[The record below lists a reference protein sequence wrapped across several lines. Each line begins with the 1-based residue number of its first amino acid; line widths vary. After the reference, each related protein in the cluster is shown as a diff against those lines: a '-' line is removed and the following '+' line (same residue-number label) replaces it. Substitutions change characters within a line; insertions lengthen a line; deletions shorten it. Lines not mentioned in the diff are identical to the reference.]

1 MFKMYLVRIS
11 DLEDE
16 AFLQKAQTFI
26 DSHRSALIKKYKKK
40 KDRMRAIV
48 AGLLLQIGFWE
59 AEFADGTGKEQIS
72 FLQVHDL
79 LAYLEQKKPVELS
92 YVYGAHGK
100 PDWDRRVL
108 ENGEYREACR
118 NKKCWHFN
126 LSHSGEYVLLAIAD
140 TEVGADIQEAR
151 EVKHFPGGFKAFSRM
166 EAYVK
171 CTGEGYA
178 QGCQKYLQKKEALRD
193 YRILEAA
200 EIAGYAAHIC
210 LAEKNFPK

>member
-1 MFKMYLVRIS
+1 MYLVRIS
-11 DLEDE
+11 DFEDE
-16 AFLQKAQTFI
+16 VFLQKAQMFI
-26 DSHRSALIKKYKKK
+26 DSHRSSLLKKYKKK
-40 KDRMRAIV
+40 KDRVRAIV

-72 FLQVHDL
+72 FLSVRDL
-79 LAYLEQKKPVELS
+79 LTYLEQKKPVELS

-100 PDWDRRVL
+100 PGWDRGAL
-108 ENGEYREACR
+108 ENGAYREYCR
-118 NKKCWHFN
+118 NKKYWHFN
-126 LSHSGEYVLLAIAD
+126 LSHSGEYVMLAIAD
-140 TEVGADIQEAR
+140 TEVGADIQKAR
-151 EVKHFPGGFKAFSRM
+151 EVKHFPGDFKAFSRM

-178 QGCQKYLQKKEALRD
+178 HGCRNYLQKKEALQD
-193 YRILEAA
+193 YRIMEAA